1 VNKVATKK
9 ELGTQVVSKQNTWVQ
24 TERAAH
30 EAWAKLA
37 MNSPRAAALM
47 HHLVAN
53 MGSQNA
59 VVVNQKTLSKM
70 LGCTVRTVQRAVADL
85 VADRWIQAVNLGG
98 AGTVNAYVINDQI
111 AWGEKRELRP
121 RLSMFSARVIADSE
135 DQDAL
140 TLERTELRRLP
151 MLYPGERQ
159 LPTGPGEDPPSQP
172 SLTGLEADLP
182 AVSGDNPDP
191 WAHLRGASPEQLA
204 QEREDMRLRYELEK
218 RGQKRLTD

>member
-1 VNKVATKK
+1 MAAKK

-85 VADRWIQAVNLGG
+85 VAERWIQAVNLGG
-98 AGTVNAYVINDQI
+98 AGTVNAYIVNDRV
-111 AWGEKRELRP
+111 AWGEARGSMP

-140 TLERTELRRLP
+140 TLERADLRRLP
-151 MLYPGERQ
+151 MLYPNERQ
-159 LPTGPGEDPPSQP
+159 LPTGPSGEPPSQP
-172 SLTGLEADLP
+172 SIPGMEPDLP
-182 AVSGDNPDP
+182 ALTGDAADR
-191 WAHLRGASPEQLA
+191 A
-204 QEREDMRLRYELEK
+204 ELEA
-218 RGQKRLTD
+218 RGQQRIPEDRQGEF